1 MQKRKIALALLTAIL
16 LTGCGYDPEV
26 STISIGKD
34 GNVDSYIV
42 EEFAASYYD
51 AEELRNIVMEDI
63 QQANNELKQT
73 AIALDSYEL
82 TEEGILKATVT
93 YENAVAYETFNKET
107 LYVGLWKDA
116 LAKGYAVKADMKDE
130 EYHVAVFS
138 EPVNVKV
145 PKNILYV
152 SEGLQ
157 LDGKKTVTVTD
168 KEKDIYYI
176 IYE

>member
-1 MQKRKIALALLTAIL
+1 MQKRKIALSLLAATL
-16 LTGCGYDPEV
+16 LAGCGYDPAV

-42 EEFAASYYD
+42 EEFTASYYD
-51 AEELRNIVMEDI
+51 AEELRNTVMEDI

-82 TEEGILKATVT
+82 TEEGVLKATVT

-107 LYVGLWKDA
+107 LYVGLWKDT
-116 LAKGYAVKADMKDE
+116 LAKGYTVKADMKDE
-130 EYHVAVFS
+130 EYHVVVFS

-157 LDGKKTVTVTD
+157 LEGKKTVTVTD